1 MKQKRVAKIER
12 ITKET
17 KIKLEL
23 NLDGSGKSEINT
35 GIGFLDHMLNLWAF
49 HGLFDLKLT
58 CSGDLEIDAHHSTED
73 IGLALGSALAE
84 AVGEKKGIFRY
95 GHSYVPMDEALI
107 RAALDLSGRPEF
119 VFSGEF
125 TQPSIGQ
132 LDTQMINHFFKSLAI
147 SSKMTLHLSILYG
160 INDHHKCEGMFK
172 SMARALVWLLSQI
185 HDVQKWFLQKEVS
198 DRHERNH
205 RLQSWKSAQ
214 SEKRTGFLWCGKSA
228 RFSCR

>member
-1 MKQKRVAKIER
+1 MKQKRVAKIKR

-58 CSGDLEIDAHHSTED
+58 CSGDLEIDTHHSTED

-119 VFSGEF
+119 VFSGKF

-132 LDTQMINHFFKSLAI
+132 LDTQMINHFFKSFAI

-172 SMARALVWLLSQI
+172 SMARALRMAVES
-185 HDVQKWFLQKEVS
+185 DPRRTEVVS
-198 DRHERNH
+198 TKGS
-205 RLQSWKSAQ
+205 L
-214 SEKRTGFLWCGKSA
+214 
-228 RFSCR
+228 